1 MKKKHKTDALSREF
15 HKFILDI
22 ESLQKETANL
32 TGEELVLAREKLHE
46 RVNEARG
53 SVNTIKSDIEFR
65 TRRSAAKANGK
76 VHDEPWKAIGG
87 AAAAGLILGMLFTR
101 K

>member
-15 HKFILDI
+15 HKFIVDI
-22 ESLQKETANL
+22 ESLLKETANL
-32 TGEELVLAREKLHE
+32 TGDELVLAREKLNV
-46 RVNEARG
+46 RVNEARS
-53 SVNTIKSDIEFR
+53 SVTTISNDLALRATKS
-65 TRRSAAKANGK
+65 AVKANRK

>member
-1 MKKKHKTDALSREF
+1 MKKHKTDALSRQY
-15 HKFILDI
+15 HKFIVDI
-22 ESLQKETANL
+22 ESFLKETANL
-32 TGEELVLAREKLHE
+32 TGDELVLARERLNA

-53 SVNTIKSDIEFR
+53 SATSISNDIAQR
-65 TRRSAAKANGK
+65 ATKSAAKANRK

-101 K
+101 E

>member
-15 HKFILDI
+15 HKFIADI
-22 ESLQKETANL
+22 ENLLKETADL
-32 TGEELVLAREKLHE
+32 TGDELVLARNKLND

-53 SVNTIKSDIEFR
+53 SVSTISHDLAVRANKSA
-65 TRRSAAKANGK
+65 SKANRQ
-76 VHDEPWKAIGG
+76 VHEEPWKAIGG